1 MTVRARGF
9 ALPLALV
16 LLLALTALAHG
27 ALVLARR
34 ELQASLAFRE
44 AVRARWAARGAVDL
58 VGDALPADWR
68 ERRQGE
74 VLGPL
79 ESRWEEGVWVEAM
92 VRWMSREFFL
102 VEGAGGSGR
111 WEGRE
116 RRGWVGWSLHPVDRL
131 GARRGVAEV
140 GGGVRMESGAGVTGG
155 GLGGVPAHWSP
166 RDCREAV
173 SVADSLFPGGAL
185 PTVAPFNPPG
195 LWPPEGSGETHEE
208 DIPSL
213 GVLSGRELLARS
225 RGELGGGGGLGGRDG
240 VGCPGVSGPLF
251 RGNRESLRLAGGRYC
266 GLLVVGGDLTLSGD
280 AVFQGLALVGG
291 TLRIEGDGR
300 LEGMVR
306 VRGDLL
312 MGPRSR
318 LQGRACPV
326 FRALA
331 DIRELREPVFL
342 PHAAGFWVF

>member
-102 VEGAGGSGR
+102 VEGAGGRGR
-111 WEGRE
+111 WEGRA
-116 RRGWVGWSLHPVDRL
+116 RRGWG
-131 GARRGVAEV
+131 
-140 GGGVRMESGAGVTGG
+140 
-155 GLGGVPAHWSP
+155 
-166 RDCREAV
+166 
-173 SVADSLFPGGAL
+173 
-185 PTVAPFNPPG
+185 
-195 LWPPEGSGETHEE
+195 
-208 DIPSL
+208 
-213 GVLSGRELLARS
+213 
-225 RGELGGGGGLGGRDG
+225 
-240 VGCPGVSGPLF
+240 
-251 RGNRESLRLAGGRYC
+251 
-266 GLLVVGGDLTLSGD
+266 
-280 AVFQGLALVGG
+280 
-291 TLRIEGDGR
+291 
-300 LEGMVR
+300 
-306 VRGDLL
+306 
-312 MGPRSR
+312 
-318 LQGRACPV
+318 
-326 FRALA
+326 
-331 DIRELREPVFL
+331 
-342 PHAAGFWVF
+342 